1 MLTDALCTS
10 GLAATQSLSTQ
21 MNCSSH
27 PTLQLML
34 AVVNSFRQ
42 LACMK
47 TVAYG
52 GKSKTLAG
60 SSTANLQ
67 TGMLMHTMYCIML
80 LMCCVLGNTDWSM
93 VIPYMLALRV
103 PRHLAVMSLRALNR
117 GRSAKVLHQGL
128 LLLQLFEHYQ
138 LPKYAGA
145 GASCQ
150 STAHLDW
157 STGAA
162 RCQWWSCY
170 LLVYIVVHIRQVKS
184 ALKLLRGCNFA

>member
-21 MNCSSH
+21 MDCSSH

-34 AVVNSFRQ
+34 AVVNSFRR

-60 SSTANLQ
+60 SSTASLR
-67 TGMLMHTMYCIML
+67 TGTLMHYMCCTML
-80 LMCCVLGNTDWSM
+80 LLCCVLGNADCSM
-93 VIPYMLALRV
+93 VIPYMLALRI
-103 PRHLAVMSLRALNR
+103 PKQLAVMSLCLQIR
-117 GRSAKVLHQGL
+117 GRSAKCYIKDCRYYSCWSITSSQSM
-128 LLLQLFEHYQ
+128 LFKINSE
-138 LPKYAGA
+138 YAVA

-150 STAHLDW
+150 SAAHLDW

-162 RCQWWSCY
+162 MCQ
-170 LLVYIVVHIRQVKS
+170 
-184 ALKLLRGCNFA
+184 

>member
-1 MLTDALCTS
+1 MLIDALCTS

-21 MNCSSH
+21 IDCSSH

-34 AVVNSFRQ
+34 AVMISFRQ

-60 SSTANLQ
+60 SSTASLR
-67 TGMLMHTMYCIML
+67 TGTLMHNMYCTML
-80 LMCCVLGNTDWSM
+80 LLCCVLGNTDCSM
-93 VIPYMLALRV
+93 VIPYMLALRI
-103 PRHLAVMSLRALNR
+103 PPQLAVMSLRSLNR
-117 GRSAKVLHQGL
+117 GRSAKCYIKDYCWQL
-128 LLLQLFEHYQ
+128 LEPYQ
-138 LPKYAGA
+138 LPKYAVA
-145 GASCQ
+145 GAPCQ

-162 RCQWWSCY
+162 RCQ
-170 LLVYIVVHIRQVKS
+170 
-184 ALKLLRGCNFA
+184 